1 LVGESSRSTSRPRQR
16 SALRSGLLT
25 GLSTLALSGSAAA
38 AGAILAQKFGHNAR
52 TDGFLAA
59 YGIYL
64 VLTLGA
70 QAFRLVVVPDLTRA
84 ATAGRL
90 APETR
95 AYLLAFLLLAVP
107 TTVLVIVLA
116 HPLGDAITGSLPA
129 SSASIARR
137 SLVWLVPAAF
147 AQLFAAIAASALA
160 ARDDYGTAAVGYAAG
175 GISGLVLFLA
185 LADSHGLV
193 ALAWGLML
201 NGAISFGVPFVTLTL
216 RGELAGG
223 EWHRL
228 RLGHRLWRLVQGA
241 AVPVA
246 IQGFYLIAIRL
257 AADIGVGRVT
267 TFSYAY
273 LIAAMLVAVTAS
285 SISFISSAPLTRR
298 GLDDESAARH
308 IVYSSWI
315 SLVAIAAAA
324 GVFALVGGRVAA
336 AVLGSAYGGDVG
348 RELGRL
354 VVYLAPW
361 MLVSV
366 AFSVTFPLLFV
377 MGRVRTL
384 VPLAVVVLV
393 LHVPIAYGLRQA
405 AGLAGIAIA
414 LALSTA
420 FVLVV
425 MLASLSRRALVLSL
439 TGLVRLAVV
448 QALLAAASFGA
459 VWWLGG
465 VPAAAAGLAVYLLLL
480 AAIRPRPLRE
490 AWAYVRAL
498 H

>member
-1 LVGESSRSTSRPRQR
+1 
-16 SALRSGLLT
+16 
-25 GLSTLALSGSAAA
+25 
-38 AGAILAQKFGHNAR
+38 
-52 TDGFLAA
+52 
-59 YGIYL
+59 
-64 VLTLGA
+64 
-70 QAFRLVVVPDLTRA
+70 
-84 ATAGRL
+84 
-90 APETR
+90 
-95 AYLLAFLLLAVP
+95 
-107 TTVLVIVLA
+107 
-116 HPLGDAITGSLPA
+116 
-129 SSASIARR
+129 
-137 SLVWLVPAAF
+137 
-147 AQLFAAIAASALA
+147 
-160 ARDDYGTAAVGYAAG
+160 
-175 GISGLVLFLA
+175 
-185 LADSHGLV
+185 
-193 ALAWGLML
+193 
-201 NGAISFGVPFVTLTL
+201 
-216 RGELAGG
+216 
-223 EWHRL
+223 
-228 RLGHRLWRLVQGA
+228 
-241 AVPVA
+241 
-246 IQGFYLIAIRL
+246 
-257 AADIGVGRVT
+257 
-267 TFSYAY
+267 
-273 LIAAMLVAVTAS
+273 
-285 SISFISSAPLTRR
+285 LTRR

-448 QALLAAASFGA
+448 QTLLAAASFGA

-480 AAIRPRPLRE
+480 AAIRPRQLRE